1 MDYITPG
8 AVAQTTMARAKTRM
22 MNSIH
27 VMTEKPLQHA
37 QCIPISAH
45 TLTLWEGT
53 QERNQVLTMTVTIS
67 LTSLEIKS

>member
-1 MDYITPG
+1 
-8 AVAQTTMARAKTRM
+8 MASENTRM

-45 TLTLWEGT
+45 TLTLWKAT
-53 QERNQVLTMTVTIS
+53 QERNQAVTMSVRTFVITI
-67 LTSLEIKS
+67 EIKSNNVGENFCDNN